1 MFTHLT
7 LQVDLGS
14 VPSSQSSYYR
24 SPWWVWQSVKKSLE
38 IPIAVARFTDFSL
51 KITPYKEDGSS
62 VARGGAMG
70 HFHPQAATAKY

>member
-1 MFTHLT
+1 
-7 LQVDLGS
+7 
-14 VPSSQSSYYR
+14 
-24 SPWWVWQSVKKSLE
+24 VKKSLE